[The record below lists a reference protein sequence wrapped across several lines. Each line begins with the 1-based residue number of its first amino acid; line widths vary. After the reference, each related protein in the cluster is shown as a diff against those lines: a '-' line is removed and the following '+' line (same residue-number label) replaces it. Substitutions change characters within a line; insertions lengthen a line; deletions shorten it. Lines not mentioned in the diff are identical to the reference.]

1 MRQTVVAQ
9 TSGEVTDVYV
19 TAGSRVSAGTALA
32 ELGGGSARNA
42 LENAAISLE
51 NAQLSL
57 QRAQEA
63 LDNYIIT
70 APISGTV
77 IEKNFKAGD
86 KLEGIDAG
94 ALAVIYDLSQL
105 KLEMNV
111 SELEIGQVQAGQ
123 EVEITAEAIPGQT
136 FLGTVDR
143 VSVNGTTTNGFT
155 TYPVTI
161 LLPEYGDLNPGMNVS
176 TNIVVERVAGALTV
190 PVSAV
195 SGDGTV
201 LVAGEG
207 ALNPDGTVADLARAE
222 SRAVTLGASSEDY
235 VQITSGL
242 KEGDVVLVPV
252 QSTAGLGGAAAAV
265 SGG

>member
-1 MRQTVVAQ
+1 M
-9 TSGEVTDVYV
+9 
-19 TAGSRVSAGTALA
+19 
-32 ELGGGSARNA
+32 
-42 LENAAISLE
+42 
-51 NAQLSL
+51 
-57 QRAQEA
+57 
-63 LDNYIIT
+63 
-70 APISGTV
+70 

-94 ALAVIYDLSQL
+94 ALAVIYDLSRL

-143 VSVNGTTTNGFT
+143 VSINGTTTNGFT

-161 LLPEYGDLNPGMNVS
+161 LLSEYGDLNPGMNVS
-176 TNIVVERVAGALTV
+176 TDIVVERVTGALTV

-195 SGDGTV
+195 SSGGTV
-201 LVAGEG
+201 LVAGDG
-207 ALNPDGTVADLARAE
+207 ALSPDGLMVADLSRAE
-222 SRAVTLGASSEDY
+222 SRTVTLGASSEEY

-242 KEGDVVLVPV
+242 EEGDVVLVPV
-252 QSTAGLGGAAAAV
+252 QSAAGLGGAAAAV

>member
-1 MRQTVVAQ
+1 M
-9 TSGEVTDVYV
+9 
-19 TAGSRVSAGTALA
+19 
-32 ELGGGSARNA
+32 
-42 LENAAISLE
+42 
-51 NAQLSL
+51 
-57 QRAQEA
+57 
-63 LDNYIIT
+63 
-70 APISGTV
+70 

-94 ALAVIYDLSQL
+94 ALAVIYDLSRL

-143 VSVNGTTTNGFT
+143 VSINGTTTNGFT

-161 LLPEYGDLNPGMNVS
+161 LLSEYGDLNPGMNVS
-176 TNIVVERVAGALTV
+176 TDIVVERVTGALTV

-195 SGDGTV
+195 SSGGTV
-201 LVAGEG
+201 LVAGDG
-207 ALNPDGTVADLARAE
+207 ALSPDGLTVADLSRAE
-222 SRAVTLGASSEDY
+222 SRTVTLGASSEEY

-242 KEGDVVLVPV
+242 EEGTWCWCP
-252 QSTAGLGGAAAAV
+252 SSPPPAWAARPLRCQEADGRWNT
-265 SGG
+265 SSN